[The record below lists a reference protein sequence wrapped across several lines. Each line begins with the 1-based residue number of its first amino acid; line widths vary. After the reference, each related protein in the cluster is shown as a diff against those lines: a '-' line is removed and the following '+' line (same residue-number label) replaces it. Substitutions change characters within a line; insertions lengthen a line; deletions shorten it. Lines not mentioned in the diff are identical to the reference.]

1 MNRLIL
7 ANSQEFNVVSIYGGK
22 RNNDGKERE
31 YLEIVLPD
39 TYSIDEINE
48 IFSNEK
54 NISTIKIE
62 EYNEDELIAEY
73 IHNNFCIYSELI
85 KTKIITGKETDSNPS
100 TYTSVIKVILFQLTY
115 SEIQQREQTE
125 LINATVE
132 VLGDLIGGAN

>member
-1 MNRLIL
+1 MNKLIL

-100 TYTSVIKVILFQLTY
+100 TYASVIKVILFQLTY